1 MKKKILFIVNPIS
14 GGRDKKKI
22 PGLIDKHLD
31 KNLFDYRISFTEKV
45 EHGFMLAKAAVKDQ
59 YQIIVAVGGD
69 GTVNEIAKAIINSK
83 ILLGIIPFGSGNG
96 LARCLNIPLTIEG
109 AIVNI
114 NSLNFDTID
123 SASLNDHFF
132 FNVAGSGFDA
142 HISQSFAQ
150 NKIRGLMGYIR
161 TTFRELRNYKSQE
174 YKIYLDGQLYI
185 RKAFI
190 VSIANSS
197 QYGNEA
203 YIAPNADV
211 KDGWLDVVIVKPIKW
226 YKIPILASRMFTKT
240 AESSKYVEILKAKKI
255 YIEREFEAA
264 IHLDGE
270 PRIEQKNLS
279 IEIIP
284 LSINII
290 VPKNVKKK

>member
-1 MKKKILFIVNPIS
+1 LRKKILFIINPIS

-22 PGLIDKHLD
+22 PGLIEKHLD

-59 YQIIVAVGGD
+59 YEIIVAVGGD

-83 ILLGIIPFGSGNG
+83 IVLGIIPFGSGNG
-96 LARCLNIPLTIEG
+96 LARSLKIPLNIID
-109 AIVNI
+109 AIKNI
-114 NSLNFDTID
+114 NTLNIDTID
-123 SASLNDHFF
+123 SASFNNHFF

-142 HISQSFAQ
+142 HISQSFAH
-150 NKIRGLMGYIR
+150 NKIRGLVGYIK
-161 TTFRELRNYKSQE
+161 TTFKELRNYIPQE
-174 YKIYLDGQLYI
+174 YKLNLDGKVYL

-197 QYGNEA
+197 QYGNDA
-203 YIAPNADV
+203 HIAPRADV
-211 KDGWLDVVIVKPIKW
+211 KDGWLDIVVVKPISW
-226 YKIPILASRMFTKT
+226 YKIPFLATRMFTKT
-240 AESSKYVEILKAKKI
+240 AESSKYVEMFKAKKI
-255 YIEREFEAA
+255 YIEREYDAA

-270 PRIEQKNLS
+270 PRMEQKNLA

-284 LSINII
+284 LSVNII
-290 VPKNVKKK
+290 VPGNVKKK